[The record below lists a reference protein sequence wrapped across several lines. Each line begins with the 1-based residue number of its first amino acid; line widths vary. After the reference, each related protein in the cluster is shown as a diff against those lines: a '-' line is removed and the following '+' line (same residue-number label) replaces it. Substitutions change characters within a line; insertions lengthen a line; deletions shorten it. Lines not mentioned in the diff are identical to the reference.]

1 MTENS
6 TSPRTTREL
15 IALCEA
21 AGGRKAM
28 VKAINEAID
37 MAREE
42 SADPITERKLNDWIY
57 RHVSTIA
64 KVYLLLGWIQMD
76 RPVSAALGI
85 YPDLASTLQLLE
97 PLLGKTRRQTA
108 A

>member
-1 MTENS
+1 MTEQN
-6 TSPRTTREL
+6 TSSRTTREV

-37 MAREE
+37 LAREE

-64 KVYLLLGWIQMD
+64 KVYLLLGWIQLE
-76 RPVSAALGI
+76 RPIADAIAI
-85 YPDLASTLQLLE
+85 YGDLAPTVDLIAPIFKAQH
-97 PLLGKTRRQTA
+97 RRA